1 MEFNSRKSVTLP
13 VPKLSAH
20 HSRLQG
26 QAAPHA
32 HAAPA
37 AAGGASQGVEQS
49 LSAAAPQGPSC
60 GPGQWWLAS
69 GSRRPPSASA
79 PCGSPASVA
88 LVLIPVAAAPRGLP
102 GLPQP
107 GPAAPAATSCEAHS
121 AGGGN
126 RHRGQGL
133 EDSGLTPG
141 RSSPDLPLLHP
152 RIPGTGAC
160 SRDWGLFLLPDPH
173 NGDIWARKL
182 VQG

>member
-13 VPKLSAH
+13 APKLSAH

-49 LSAAAPQGPSC
+49 PSAAAPQGPSC

-79 PCGSPASVA
+79 PCGSPSSVA
-88 LVLIPVAAAPRGLP
+88 LVLTPVAAAPRGLP

-107 GPAAPAATSCEAHS
+107 DPAAPAATSCEAHS
-121 AGGGN
+121 AGGGT

-133 EDSGLTPG
+133 EDRWPHQGAVHLTYHFT
-141 RSSPDLPLLHP
+141 LLHP

-160 SRDWGLFLLPDPH
+160 SSSLTLIMVISGPERWFRGK
-173 NGDIWARKL
+173 GS
-182 VQG
+182 